1 MNRIN
6 YIRHEEKKYH
16 DPCYEQYKLFET
28 GSWLYKPVK
37 TVMDLIMDY
46 FEGQNNLQVL
56 DLGSGVGRNSIPI
69 AQKIKNAS
77 GTVTCVDL
85 LDSALTKLQIYSKE
99 HDVFEV
105 IKTEQAAI
113 ENYYIQPDTFD
124 YIVAIS
130 SLEHV
135 QSEEDLKNVL
145 HSMKKGTKTGGI
157 NCLIINS
164 NIQEID
170 LHTKEELDALIEIN
184 LPTEHM
190 IYLLKSIY
198 KEWQEIKIEIKELA
212 YNIVRNE
219 RHIQLKTNAITFVVQ
234 K

>member
-6 YIRHEEKKYH
+6 YIRQAEKKYH
-16 DPCYEQYKLFET
+16 DLCYEQYKLFET

-37 TVMDLIMDY
+37 TVMDLMDH

-69 AQKIKNAS
+69 AQQIQNTS

-85 LDSALTKLQIYSKE
+85 LDSALTKLKTYSKE
-99 HDVFEV
+99 HGVFEV

-113 ENYYIQPDTFD
+113 ENYYI
-124 YIVAIS
+124 VAVS

-135 QSEEDLKNVL
+135 QSEEDLTNVL
-145 HSMKKGTKTGGI
+145 HAIKEGTKTGGI

-184 LPTEHM
+184 LPTEDM
-190 IYLLKSIY
+190 IHLLKSIY
-198 KEWQEIKIEIKELA
+198 KEWKEIKVEIKELV
-212 YNIVRNE
+212 YDIVRDE
-219 RHIQLKTNAITFVVQ
+219 KQIQLKTNAITFVVQ

>member
-16 DPCYEQYKLFET
+16 DLCYEQYKLFET

-198 KEWQEIKIEIKELA
+198 KEWQEIKVEIKELA
-212 YNIVRNE
+212 YNIVRND

>member
-1 MNRIN
+1 
-6 YIRHEEKKYH
+6 
-16 DPCYEQYKLFET
+16 
-28 GSWLYKPVK
+28 
-37 TVMDLIMDY
+37 MDLMDH
-46 FEGQNNLQVL
+46 FEGQNNLQIL

-69 AQKIKNAS
+69 AQKIQNTS

-85 LDSALTKLQIYSKE
+85 LDSALTKLQTYSKKYGLINN
-99 HDVFEV
+99 

-113 ENYYIQPDTFD
+113 ENYYIQPNTYD
-124 YIVAIS
+124 YIVAVS

-135 QSEEDLKNVL
+135 KSIEDLTCVL

-170 LHTKEELDALIEIN
+170 LHTNEELDALIEIN
-184 LPTEHM
+184 LPTDDM
-190 IYLLKSIY
+190 IDLLKSIY
-198 KEWQEIKIEIKELA
+198 KEWQKIKVEIKELA
-212 YNIVRNE
+212 YDIVRNE

>member
-6 YIRHEEKKYH
+6 YIRQEEKKYH
-16 DPCYEQYKLFET
+16 DLCYEQYKLFET

-37 TVMDLIMDY
+37 TVMDLMNY

-69 AQKIKNAS
+69 AQKIKNAN

-85 LDSALTKLQIYSKE
+85 LDSALTKLQTYSKE

-105 IKTEQAAI
+105 IKTEQVAI
-113 ENYYIQPDTFD
+113 ENYYIQPDTYD
-124 YIVAIS
+124 YIVAVS

-135 QSEEDLKNVL
+135 KSEEDLTNLL

-190 IYLLKSIY
+190 IYLLKNIY
-198 KEWQEIKIEIKELA
+198 KEWKEIKIEIKELA
-212 YNIVRNE
+212 YNIVRNGK
-219 RHIQLKTNAITFVVQ
+219 HIQLKTNAITFVVQ

>member
-1 MNRIN
+1 M
-6 YIRHEEKKYH
+6 
-16 DPCYEQYKLFET
+16 
-28 GSWLYKPVK
+28 
-37 TVMDLIMDY
+37 
-46 FEGQNNLQVL
+46 
-56 DLGSGVGRNSIPI
+56 
-69 AQKIKNAS
+69 
-77 GTVTCVDL
+77 DL

-124 YIVAIS
+124 YIVAVS

-135 QSEEDLKNVL
+135 KSEEDLTNVL

-170 LHTKEELDALIEIN
+170 LLTQEELDALIEIN
-184 LPTEHM
+184 LPTEDMLH
-190 IYLLKSIY
+190 LLKSIY
-198 KEWQEIKIEIKELA
+198 
-212 YNIVRNE
+212 ND
-219 RHIQLKTNAITFVVQ
+219 
-234 K
+234 

>member
-1 MNRIN
+1 M
-6 YIRHEEKKYH
+6 
-16 DPCYEQYKLFET
+16 
-28 GSWLYKPVK
+28 
-37 TVMDLIMDY
+37 
-46 FEGQNNLQVL
+46 
-56 DLGSGVGRNSIPI
+56 
-69 AQKIKNAS
+69 
-77 GTVTCVDL
+77 DL

-113 ENYYIQPDTFD
+113 ENYYIQPDIFD

-135 QSEEDLKNVL
+135 QSEEDFKKVL
-145 HSMKKGTKTGGI
+145 HSMKKGTKIGGI
-157 NCLIINS
+157 NCFIINS

-170 LHTKEELDALIEIN
+170 LHTNEELVALIEIN
-184 LPTEHM
+184 LPTEDMLH
-190 IYLLKSIY
+190 LLKSIY
-198 KEWQEIKIEIKELA
+198 KEWQEIEIEIKELA

-219 RHIQLKTNAITFVVQ
+219 RHIQLKTNAITFVFQ

>member
-1 MNRIN
+1 MNRIDH
-6 YIRHEEKKYH
+6 IRNEEKKYH
-16 DPCYEQYKLFET
+16 DLCYEQYKLFET

-37 TVMDLIMDY
+37 TVIDLMDY

-69 AQKIKNAS
+69 AQKIKNAN

-85 LDSALTKLQIYSKE
+85 LDSALTKLQIYSQE

-113 ENYYIQPDTFD
+113 ENYYFHPNTYD
-124 YIVAIS
+124 YIVAVS

-135 QSEEDLKNVL
+135 KSEKDLKNVL

-170 LHTKEELDALIEIN
+170 LHTNGKLDALIEIN
-184 LPTEHM
+184 LPTEDM

-198 KEWQEIKIEIKELA
+198 KEWQEIKIKIKELA
-212 YNIVRNE
+212 YHIVRNE
-219 RHIQLKTNAITFVVQ
+219 RDIQLKTNAITFVVQ

>member
-1 MNRIN
+1 MNRIDH
-6 YIRHEEKKYH
+6 IRNEEKKYH
-16 DPCYEQYKLFET
+16 EICYEQYKLFEA

-37 TVMDLIMDY
+37 TVMDLMDY
-46 FEGQNNLQVL
+46 FEEQYNMQVL

-69 AQKIKNAS
+69 AQKMKNAS

-113 ENYYIQPDTFD
+113 ENYYIQPNTYD
-124 YIVAIS
+124 YIIAVS

-145 HSMKKGTKTGGI
+145 HSMKKGTKIGGI

-184 LPTEHM
+184 LPTDNM
-190 IYLLKSIY
+190 IHLLKSIY
-198 KEWQEIKIEIKELA
+198 KDWQEIKVEIKELA

>member
-1 MNRIN
+1 MNRID
-6 YIRHEEKKYH
+6 YIRQEEKKYH
-16 DPCYEQYKLFET
+16 DLCYEQYKLFEI

-37 TVMDLIMDY
+37 TVMDLMDH
-46 FEGQNNLQVL
+46 FEGQNKLQVL

-69 AQKIKNAS
+69 AQKLRNTS

-85 LDSALTKLQIYSKE
+85 LNSALTKLQTYSKE

-113 ENYYIQPDTFD
+113 ENYHIDSNAYD
-124 YIVAIS
+124 YIVAVS

-135 QSEEDLKNVL
+135 KSEEDFKNVL
-145 HSMKKGTKTGGI
+145 HSMKKGTKNGGI

-170 LHTKEELDALIEIN
+170 LKTNEELEALIEIN
-184 LPTEHM
+184 LPTEE
-190 IYLLKSIY
+190 IIRLLKSIY
-198 KEWQEIKIEIKELA
+198 KGWKEVKVEIKELA
-212 YNIVRNE
+212 YNIVRDE

>member
-16 DPCYEQYKLFET
+16 DLCYEQYKLFET

-198 KEWQEIKIEIKELA
+198 KEWQEIKVEIKEIA

>member
-1 MNRIN
+1 MNRID
-6 YIRHEEKKYH
+6 YIRQEEQKYH
-16 DPCYEQYKLFET
+16 DLCYEQYKLFET

-37 TVMDLIMDY
+37 TVMDLINHFD
-46 FEGQNNLQVL
+46 GQNNLQVL

-69 AQKIKNAS
+69 AQKIRNTS

-85 LDSALTKLQIYSKE
+85 LNSALTKLQTYSKE

-113 ENYYIQPDTFD
+113 ENYHIDSNAYD
-124 YIVAIS
+124 YIVAVS
-130 SLEHV
+130 SLEHAK
-135 QSEEDLKNVL
+135 SEEDFKNVL
-145 HSMKKGTKTGGI
+145 HSMKEGTKSGGI

-170 LHTKEELDALIEIN
+170 LHTNEELDALIEIN
-184 LPTEHM
+184 LPTEDM
-190 IYLLKSIY
+190 INLLKSIY
-198 KEWQEIKIEIKELA
+198 KEWKEIKVEIKELA

-219 RHIQLKTNAITFVVQ
+219 RHIQLKTNAITFAVQ

>member
-1 MNRIN
+1 MNRID
-6 YIRHEEKKYH
+6 YIRNEEKKYH
-16 DPCYEQYKLFET
+16 DLCYKQYKLFET

-37 TVMDLIMDY
+37 TVMDLMDY
-46 FEGQNNLQVL
+46 FEGQTNLQVL
-56 DLGSGVGRNSIPI
+56 DLGSGVGRNSIPL
-69 AQKIKNAS
+69 AQKIKNGS

-170 LHTKEELDALIEIN
+170 LHTNEELDALIEIN

-219 RHIQLKTNAITFVVQ
+219 REIQLKTNAITFIVQ

>member
-1 MNRIN
+1 MNRIE
-6 YIRHEEKKYH
+6 YIRQEEKKYH
-16 DPCYEQYKLFET
+16 DLCYEQYKLFET

-37 TVMDLIMDY
+37 TVMDLIDH
-46 FEGQNNLQVL
+46 FEGQKNLQVL

-85 LDSALTKLQIYSKE
+85 LDSALTKLQTYSIE
-99 HDVFEV
+99 YDVIKN

-113 ENYYIQPDTFD
+113 ENYYIVPNTYD
-124 YIVAIS
+124 YIVAVS

-135 QSEEDLKNVL
+135 QSEEDLTNVL
-145 HSMKKGTKTGGI
+145 HSMKEGTKTGGI
-157 NCLIINS
+157 NCFIINS

-170 LHTKEELDALIEIN
+170 LHTNEELDALIEIN
-184 LPTEHM
+184 LPTDDM
-190 IYLLKSIY
+190 INLLKSIY
-198 KEWQEIKIEIKELA
+198 KDWNEIKIEIKELV
-212 YNIVRNE
+212 YDIFRDE
-219 RHIQLKTNAITFVVQ
+219 RHIQLKTNAITFVFQ

>member
-16 DPCYEQYKLFET
+16 DLCYEQYKLFET

-37 TVMDLIMDY
+37 TVMNLMNY
-46 FEGQNNLQVL
+46 FEGRNNLQVL
-56 DLGSGVGRNSIPI
+56 DLGSGVGRNSIPL

-85 LDSALTKLQIYSKE
+85 LDSALTKLQIYSQE
-99 HDVFEV
+99 YDVFEV
-105 IKTEQAAI
+105 IKTEKAAI
-113 ENYYIQPDTFD
+113 ENYYIQPNTYD
-124 YIVAIS
+124 YIIAVS

-145 HSMKKGTKTGGI
+145 HSMKKGTKIGGI

-170 LHTKEELDALIEIN
+170 LHTNEEFDALIEIN
-184 LPTEHM
+184 LSTDKM
-190 IYLLKSIY
+190 IHLLKNIY
-198 KEWQEIKIEIKELA
+198 EDWKEMKVEIKELA
-212 YNIVRNE
+212 YDIVRNE
-219 RHIQLKTNAITFVVQ
+219 RHILLKTNAITFVVQ

>member
-1 MNRIN
+1 MNRID
-6 YIRHEEKKYH
+6 YIRNEERKYH
-16 DPCYEQYKLFET
+16 DLCYEQYKLFET

-37 TVMDLIMDY
+37 TVLDLMDY
-46 FEGQNNLQVL
+46 FEGQTNLQVL
-56 DLGSGVGRNSIPI
+56 DLDSGVGRNSIPI

-85 LDSALTKLQIYSKE
+85 LDSALTKLQTYSKE

-113 ENYYIQPDTFD
+113 ENYYIAPNTYN
-124 YIVAIS
+124 YIVAVS

-135 QSEEDLKNVL
+135 QSEEDFKKVL
-145 HSMKKGTKTGGI
+145 HSMKKGTKIGGI
-157 NCLIINS
+157 NCFIINS

-170 LHTKEELDALIEIN
+170 LHTNEELVALIEIN
-184 LPTEHM
+184 LPTEDMLH
-190 IYLLKSIY
+190 LLKSIY
-198 KEWQEIKIEIKELA
+198 KEWQEIEIEIKELA

-219 RHIQLKTNAITFVVQ
+219 RHIQLKTNAITFVFQ

>member
-1 MNRIN
+1 MNRID
-6 YIRHEEKKYH
+6 YIRQEEKKYH
-16 DPCYEQYKLFET
+16 DLCYEQYKLFEI

-37 TVMDLIMDY
+37 TVMDLMDH

-69 AQKIKNAS
+69 AQKLRNTS

-85 LDSALTKLQIYSKE
+85 LNSALTKLQTYSKE

-105 IKTEQAAI
+105 ITTEQAAI
-113 ENYYIQPDTFD
+113 ENYHIDSNAYD
-124 YIVAIS
+124 YIVAVS

-135 QSEEDLKNVL
+135 KSEEDFKNVL
-145 HSMKKGTKTGGI
+145 HSMKKGTKNGGI

-164 NIQEID
+164 NIQKID
-170 LHTKEELDALIEIN
+170 LKTNEELEALIEIN
-184 LPTEHM
+184 LPTEE
-190 IYLLKSIY
+190 IIRLLKSIY
-198 KEWQEIKIEIKELA
+198 KGWKEVKVEIKELA
-212 YNIVRNE
+212 YNIVRDE

>member
-6 YIRHEEKKYH
+6 YIRQEEKKYH
-16 DPCYEQYKLFET
+16 NLCYEQYKLFEA

-37 TVMDLIMDY
+37 TVMDLMMDH
-46 FEGQNNLQVL
+46 FEGKNNLQVL

-69 AQKIKNAS
+69 AQKIQNTS

-85 LDSALTKLQIYSKE
+85 LDSALTKLQTYSKE
-99 HDVFEV
+99 YGVINN

-113 ENYYIQPDTFD
+113 ENYYIQPNTYD
-124 YIVAIS
+124 YIVAVS

-135 QSEEDLKNVL
+135 KSIEDLTCVL

-170 LHTKEELDALIEIN
+170 LHTNEELDALIEIN
-184 LPTEHM
+184 LPTDDM
-190 IYLLKSIY
+190 IDLLKSIY
-198 KEWQEIKIEIKELA
+198 KEWQKIKVEIKELA
-212 YNIVRNE
+212 YDIVRNE

>member
-6 YIRHEEKKYH
+6 YIRQEEKKYH
-16 DPCYEQYKLFET
+16 DLCYEQYKLFET

-37 TVMDLIMDY
+37 TVMDLMEY

-69 AQKIKNAS
+69 AQIIKNNN

-105 IKTEQAAI
+105 IKTEQAVI
-113 ENYYIQPDTFD
+113 ENYYIQPDIFD

-170 LHTKEELDALIEIN
+170 LHTKEQLDALIEIN

-212 YNIVRNE
+212 YNIVRND

>member
-1 MNRIN
+1 MNRID
-6 YIRHEEKKYH
+6 YIRQEEKKYH
-16 DPCYEQYKLFET
+16 DLCYEQYKLFEI

-37 TVMDLIMDY
+37 TVMDLMDH

-69 AQKIKNAS
+69 AQKLRNTS

-85 LDSALTKLQIYSKE
+85 LNSALTKLQTYSKE

-113 ENYYIQPDTFD
+113 ENYHIDSNAYD
-124 YIVAIS
+124 YIVAVS

-135 QSEEDLKNVL
+135 KSEEDFKNVL
-145 HSMKKGTKTGGI
+145 HSMKKGTKNGGI

-170 LHTKEELDALIEIN
+170 LKTNEELEALIEIN
-184 LPTEHM
+184 LPTEE
-190 IYLLKSIY
+190 IIRLLKSIY
-198 KEWQEIKIEIKELA
+198 KGWKEVKVEIKELA
-212 YNIVRNE
+212 YNIVRDE
-219 RHIQLKTNAITFVVQ
+219 RHIQLKTNAISFVVQ

>member
-1 MNRIN
+1 MNRIDH
-6 YIRHEEKKYH
+6 IRNEEKKYH
-16 DPCYEQYKLFET
+16 DLCYEQYKLFET

-37 TVMDLIMDY
+37 TVMDLMNY

-69 AQKIKNAS
+69 AQKIKNAN

-85 LDSALTKLQIYSKE
+85 LDSALTKLQTYSKE

-113 ENYYIQPDTFD
+113 ENYYIQPDTYD
-124 YIVAIS
+124 YIVAVS

-135 QSEEDLKNVL
+135 KSEEDLTNLL

-190 IYLLKSIY
+190 IYLLKNIY
-198 KEWQEIKIEIKELA
+198 KEWKEIKIEIKELA
-212 YNIVRNE
+212 YNIVRNGK
-219 RHIQLKTNAITFVVQ
+219 HIQLKTNAITFVVQ

>member
-1 MNRIN
+1 MNRIE
-6 YIRHEEKKYH
+6 YIRQEEKKYH
-16 DPCYEQYKLFET
+16 DLCYEQYKLFET
-28 GSWLYKPVK
+28 GSWLNKPVK
-37 TVMDLIMDY
+37 TVMDLMNY
-46 FEGQNNLQVL
+46 FEGQKNLQIL
-56 DLGSGVGRNSIPI
+56 DLGAGVGRNSIPI

-85 LDSALTKLQIYSKE
+85 LDSALTKLHIYSTE
-99 HDVFEV
+99 HDVFDV

-113 ENYYIQPDTFD
+113 ENYYIPSNTYD
-124 YIVAIS
+124 YIVAVS

-135 QSEEDLKNVL
+135 KSEEDLTNVL
-145 HSMKKGTKTGGI
+145 HSMKKGTKTDGI

-170 LHTKEELDALIEIN
+170 LHTNEELDALIEIN
-184 LPTEHM
+184 LSTDDM
-190 IYLLKSIY
+190 IHLLKSIY
-198 KEWQEIKIEIKELA
+198 KEWQEIKIEIKALA
-212 YNIVRNE
+212 YDIVRNE

>member
-1 MNRIN
+1 MNRID
-6 YIRHEEKKYH
+6 YIRNEERKYH
-16 DPCYEQYKLFET
+16 DLCYEQYKLFET

-37 TVMDLIMDY
+37 TVLDLMDY
-46 FEGQNNLQVL
+46 FEGQTNLQVL

-85 LDSALTKLQIYSKE
+85 LDSALTKLQTYSKE

-113 ENYYIQPDTFD
+113 ENYYIAPNTYN
-124 YIVAIS
+124 YIVAVS

-135 QSEEDLKNVL
+135 QSEEDLKKVL
-145 HSMKKGTKTGGI
+145 HSMKKGTKIGGI
-157 NCLIINS
+157 NCFIINS

-170 LHTKEELDALIEIN
+170 LHTNEELVALIEIN
-184 LPTEHM
+184 LPTEDMLH
-190 IYLLKSIY
+190 LLKSIY

-219 RHIQLKTNAITFVVQ
+219 REIQLKTNAITFVFQ